1 MSLRDLVQAF
11 PLRPASES
19 TDGFVPGKWQLHY
32 EHVRNPCQL
41 HRAARETPGIGRPRL
56 ITTTHGTRPQAFGP
70 VEWGLLVVTAVIW
83 GSSFLWIE
91 YGLESFR
98 PPVVTTARVALGVAA
113 LAVIPAA
120 RRTKIERADWPRV
133 VVLALTWMSV
143 PLLLF
148 PVAQRWIDS
157 SVAGMINGAVPL
169 TTALVTVLV
178 LRSLPGRVQLAGL
191 LVGFA
196 GVVCIAWPSV
206 KDADATAFGFV
217 LCLGAVFLYGIGAN
231 VAVPLQQR
239 YGALPVLL
247 RALLVALAIVAP
259 VGLAALPGSE
269 WSTGSA
275 AAMLP
280 LGLLGTGW
288 AYVAFATLS
297 GRAGATRGAV
307 AIYFTP
313 VVAIV
318 LGVVVRDEH
327 VAAAALFGTLLVML
341 GAWLTSRGEAGR
353 LADAVEDAEAAEI
366 AG

>member
-1 MSLRDLVQAF
+1 V
-11 PLRPASES
+11 
-19 TDGFVPGKWQLHY
+19 
-32 EHVRNPCQL
+32 
-41 HRAARETPGIGRPRL
+41 ARETPAIARPRL
-56 ITTTHGTRPQAFGP
+56 ISTTHGSRPQAFGP
-70 VEWGLLVVTAVIW
+70 VEWGLLVVAALIW

-98 PPVVTTARVALGVAA
+98 PPVVTTARVALGVLA
-113 LAVIPAA
+113 LAAVPAA
-120 RRTKIERADWPRV
+120 RRTTIDRADWPRV
-133 VVLALTWMSV
+133 VVLAVTWMSI

-157 SVAGMINGAVPL
+157 SLAGMLNGAVPL
-169 TTALVTVLV
+169 TTAFVTVVL
-178 LRSLPGRVQLAGL
+178 LRSLPGRIQLAGL
-191 LVGFA
+191 VVGFG

-206 KDADATAFGFV
+206 KDADSTAIGV
-217 LCLGAVFLYGIGAN
+217 ALVICAVFLYGIGAN

-239 YGALPVLL
+239 YGALPVLF

-259 VGLAALPGSE
+259 FGLVALPSSH
-269 WSTGSA
+269 WSATSA

-327 VAAAALFGTLLVML
+327 VAAAALVGTVLVMA
-341 GAWLTSRGEAGR
+341 GAWLTSRGEASR
-353 LADAVEDAEAAEI
+353 LAAAIEEAEATEI